1 MSEGSTWRH
10 PGERAEL
17 VERVIKAEK
26 LVRIAQSQ
34 ARAAIPDEARDE
46 ITRLAV
52 RVVELEDI
60 VARLNAKLA
69 ERNQRR
75 KAS

>member
-1 MSEGSTWRH
+1 MSDWRH

-17 VERVIKAEK
+17 VERVVKAEK